1 MISLTFKRLSR
12 VLYNI
17 IKMYVIFPS
26 NMVQMWTFYE
36 YDVISL
42 HNDNTVKQNVM
53 VIMQNAGNVSGIY
66 KSL

>member
-26 NMVQMWTFYE
+26 NMVHMWTFYE